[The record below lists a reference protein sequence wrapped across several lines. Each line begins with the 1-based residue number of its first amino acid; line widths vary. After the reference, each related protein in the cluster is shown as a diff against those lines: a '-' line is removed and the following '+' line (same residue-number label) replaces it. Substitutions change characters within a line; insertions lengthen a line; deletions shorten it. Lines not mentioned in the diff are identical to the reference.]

1 MATKAINELKE
12 FDRKHIVHP
21 FSSLQSQARRDVNL
35 MTSASG
41 VILKNAEGQEFID
54 AGSGLWC
61 VNVGY
66 GRAEIIRAATKQME
80 ETSFLH
86 SFSNFSNEPLIR
98 LSERLLEIAPEN
110 MERVTYANSG
120 SEAND
125 AQIKLVWRYNNI
137 RGKHEKKKIIA
148 RWGGYHG
155 TTLGAGS
162 VNGISAVHRSF
173 DLPLARVLH
182 TDAAEYHRRPDG
194 ITSEEGFSLYL
205 ADKLDKIIDAEG
217 SDTVAAFIAE
227 PIMGS
232 AGVITPPAG
241 YFREI
246 EKVLKKHDVL
256 LIADEVI
263 TGFGRTGS
271 WFAGPGLEM
280 RPDLITVAKG
290 LTSGYFPM
298 SACLISDAI
307 CEVLYNERPA
317 EGFFGHGFTTSGHPV
332 GAAVALANIDIIEK
346 EGLLENSEKVGNYL
360 LASLRDVLDR
370 TEFVGDIRGKGLM
383 VGVEFDA
390 DPEIRLPFSDVA
402 SVGGL
407 LSQACLDE
415 GLIVRGGH
423 GRVVAAIA
431 PPLTLSR
438 EQADQIVLGVKRA
451 VPKFAKALRAA
462 RLDRA

>member
-1 MATKAINELKE
+1 MATKAIDELKE
-12 FDRKHIVHP
+12 CDRKHIVHP

-35 MTSASG
+35 MTSANG
-41 VILKNAEGQEFID
+41 VIVKNAEGRKFLD

-66 GRAEIIRAATKQME
+66 GRSEIIRAATKQME

-86 SFSNFSNEPLIR
+86 SFSNFSNEPVIR

-125 AQIKLVWRYNNI
+125 AQIKLVWRYNNV
-137 RGKHEKKKIIA
+137 RGKHEKKKVIA
-148 RWGGYHG
+148 RRDGYHG

-173 DLPLARVLH
+173 DLPLAGILH
-182 TDAAEYHRRPDG
+182 TEAAEYHRRPEG
-194 ITSEEGFSLYL
+194 IASEEDFSLYL
-205 ADKLDKIIDAEG
+205 ADKLDKTIDAEG

-307 CEVLYNERPA
+307 CEVLYNEREA

-332 GAAVALANIDIIEK
+332 GAAVALANIDIIKK
-346 EGLLENSEKVGNYL
+346 EGLLENSEEVGNYL
-360 LASLRDVLDR
+360 LASLRDALDR
-370 TEFVGDIRGKGLM
+370 AEFVGDIRGKGLM
-383 VGVEFDA
+383 IGVEFDA
-390 DPEIRLPFSDVA
+390 DPEIRRPFSDVA

-438 EQADQIVLGVKRA
+438 EQADEIVLRVKRA